1 MKISI
6 PLFVIVI
13 LFFSLYPA
21 VSHGAGASLYLSPGS
36 GSFFVGSTFDVSIF
50 VNTGGE
56 NINAVQADL
65 SFDPKKIQV
74 ASPTAGKSFIE
85 VWIVQPSFSNAKGTI
100 SFIGGVP
107 TPGVNTSS
115 GLISTITFRII
126 APGET
131 TIKLLDSCRVLLND
145 SYGTNTLTSR
155 GRGVYTLLV
164 PPPEGPKVYSPT
176 HPDQNK
182 WYKNNNPT
190 FSWETEE
197 GITDFSYSF
206 DRDPVSVPDSIS
218 DGNFTSV
225 SYSAIED
232 GICYFHV
239 KAKKEGVWGGASHY
253 AVQIDSTAPAG
264 FTPTIEPSA
273 QTTEKQPLVFFST
286 TDGLSGMSHY
296 TLKYIDITKERKE
309 EESGFFQEV
318 ISPYKLPSL
327 ESGKYLVV
335 IRAYDIAGNW
345 REETVKIEIFRPG
358 FYLSGDGIHWGKY
371 FVPWWLLVLVF
382 IILLLL
388 VIIVVWRKNRETA
401 KRKKEKLLAIGQKLK
416 ESEKD
421 YLIKW
426 Q

>member
-1 MKISI
+1 
-6 PLFVIVI
+6 
-13 LFFSLYPA
+13 
-21 VSHGAGASLYLSPGS
+21 
-36 GSFFVGSTFDVSIF
+36 
-50 VNTGGE
+50 
-56 NINAVQADL
+56 
-65 SFDPKKIQV
+65 
-74 ASPTAGKSFIE
+74 
-85 VWIVQPSFSNAKGTI
+85 
-100 SFIGGVP
+100 
-107 TPGVNTSS
+107 
-115 GLISTITFRII
+115 
-126 APGET
+126 
-131 TIKLLDSCRVLLND
+131 LLND